1 MNDIDMKIKDIL
13 SADIGIPNSYKN
25 MIRKSLLKKNS
36 GGRRRFATVK
46 KVAVV
51 LCAVLAFTVG
61 GSFGSKYVVEHFF
74 NFNKGIDKA
83 IEQGYL
89 YEVKGDYT
97 YCNDV
102 GIRVDNIFMNEYNL
116 NITFSLKM
124 EDTSK
129 FDNLKLQNLLIY
141 DEENRVLF
149 CHEKDVFEKFCREN
163 NLDYEWAE
171 FGENYANAG
180 LNSYIKEKKDDEIV
194 LIYNMYSDVF
204 PKSKVINIEIG
215 GIGTKDAEQIISG
228 DWSMMVDLPEKM
240 YNSAANEYVVESC
253 SNENFEV
260 ESVVVTNTQ
269 TKLYIV
275 VKEKVDMP
283 YDWDDSEE
291 VKEKKIAEWQKQVEN
306 MTVEDYWNN
315 RKFNNAYIEN
325 EKGERFY
332 PTYSTDDDTGYA
344 YFDMEHLRY
353 WQTFDM
359 TDVEIES
366 RFKFY
371 VNYKGEDVEIVLVRK
386 CI

>member
-1 MNDIDMKIKDIL
+1 
-13 SADIGIPNSYKN
+13 
-25 MIRKSLLKKNS
+25 
-36 GGRRRFATVK
+36 
-46 KVAVV
+46 
-51 LCAVLAFTVG
+51 
-61 GSFGSKYVVEHFF
+61 
-74 NFNKGIDKA
+74 
-83 IEQGYL
+83 
-89 YEVKGDYT
+89 
-97 YCNDV
+97 
-102 GIRVDNIFMNEYNL
+102 
-116 NITFSLKM
+116 
-124 EDTSK
+124 
-129 FDNLKLQNLLIY
+129 
-141 DEENRVLF
+141 
-149 CHEKDVFEKFCREN
+149 
-163 NLDYEWAE
+163 
-171 FGENYANAG
+171 
-180 LNSYIKEKKDDEIV
+180 
-194 LIYNMYSDVF
+194 MYSDVF

-215 GIGTKDAEQIISG
+215 GIGTKDDEQIISG

-269 TKLYIV
+269 TKVYFV

-291 VKEKKIAEWQKQVEN
+291 VKEKKIAEWQKQAEN
-306 MTVEDYWNN
+306 MTVEDYWSN
-315 RKFNNAYIEN
+315 RKFKNAYVEN

-371 VNYKGEDVEIVLVRK
+371 VNYKGENVEIVLVRK